1 MLLSIYICN
10 YLALC
15 AGEVAPGC
23 LKQGRL
29 KVRAVSMPD
38 LGGFDIRFKVEA
50 ERLRYTEKVN

>member
-23 LKQGRL
+23 LASGRL
-29 KVRAVSMPD
+29 KVRAVSI
-38 LGGFDIRFKVEA
+38 IRFKVEA

>member
-15 AGEVAPGC
+15 AGEVALGC

-29 KVRAVSMPD
+29 KVRAVSI
-38 LGGFDIRFKVEA
+38 FDIRFKVEA
-50 ERLRYTEKVN
+50 ERLRYAEKVN